1 MVGILMDRGPKV
13 TLGPKVKA
21 VEAEVGMEILGNT
34 APLVETDGRERFLR
48 AGGETTIESRMLGIP
63 LLD

>member
-1 MVGILMDRGPKV
+1 MDRGPKV
-13 TLGPKVKA
+13 TLGPKVEA

-34 APLVETDGRERFLR
+34 APQVETDGRERFLR
-48 AGGETTIESRMLGIP
+48 AGGETTMESRVLGTP

>member
-21 VEAEVGMEILGNT
+21 VGAEVGMEILGT
-34 APLVETDGRERFLR
+34 ALQVETDGRERFLR